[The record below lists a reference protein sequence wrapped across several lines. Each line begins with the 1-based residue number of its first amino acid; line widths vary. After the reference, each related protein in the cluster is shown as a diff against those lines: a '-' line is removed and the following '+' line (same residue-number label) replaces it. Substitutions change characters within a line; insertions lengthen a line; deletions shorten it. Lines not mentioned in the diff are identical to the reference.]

1 MAKFALK
8 FKDFSSYLFKYLS
21 LSKKVKVFATVSAI
35 FARKCKNTH
44 SNAFYEAFSRLSF
57 LNQQAGNYNS
67 RCGSVQP
74 DFLIYNIGVIFSYI
88 IYVGF

>member
-57 LNQQAGNYNS
+57 LNQQVGNYNS
-67 RCGSVQP
+67 RCGSAQP
-74 DFLIYNIGVIFSYI
+74 DFLIYNIGVIFSYV